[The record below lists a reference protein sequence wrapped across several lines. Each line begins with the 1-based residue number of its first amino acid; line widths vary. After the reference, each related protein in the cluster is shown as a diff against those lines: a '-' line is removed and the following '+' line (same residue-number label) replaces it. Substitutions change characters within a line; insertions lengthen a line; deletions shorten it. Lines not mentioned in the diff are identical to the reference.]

1 MRRLVLATLVAILV
15 AALAPMG
22 AAAQEVRGGIRTEDP
37 STPSTGQPPAPRP
50 RPHRP
55 RPFFFPC
62 CVDTAYL
69 PAQPPEPAPP
79 PILYVLPSAPTLIY
93 IAPARV
99 EPAPEVQLPTGRWE
113 RHGNGK
119 EYPYTWV
126 WVGIAGSPPLAAR
139 FNR

>member
-37 STPSTGQPPAPRP
+37 STPSTGRPPAPRP
-50 RPHRP
+50 RPHRSG
-55 RPFFFPC
+55 PFFFPC

>member
-1 MRRLVLATLVAILV
+1 MRRLLVATLVAILV

-22 AAAQEVRGGIRTEDP
+22 AAAQEVRVGIRTEDP
-37 STPSTGQPPAPRP
+37 FAPAAGGPSAPRP
-50 RPHRP
+50 RPQRP
-55 RPFFFPC
+55 RPFFVPC

-79 PILYVLPSAPTLIY
+79 PILYVLPSPPALIY
-93 IAPARV
+93 IAPPRV
-99 EPAPEVQLPTGRWE
+99 EPAPEVRLATGRWE

-126 WVGIAGSPPLAAR
+126 WVGIAGSPPLSAGLSR
-139 FNR
+139 

>member
-1 MRRLVLATLVAILV
+1 MHRLVLATLVAILV

-37 STPSTGQPPAPRP
+37 STPSTDRPPAPRP

>member
-37 STPSTGQPPAPRP
+37 STPSTGPAPRL

-93 IAPARV
+93 IAPPRV

>member
-1 MRRLVLATLVAILV
+1 MRRLILATLVAILV
-15 AALAPMG
+15 ATLAPMG
-22 AAAQEVRGGIRTEDP
+22 AAAQDVRGGIRTEDP
-37 STPSTGQPPAPRP
+37 STPSTGRPPAPRP

-79 PILYVLPSAPTLIY
+79 PILYVVPSAPALIY

>member
-37 STPSTGQPPAPRP
+37 STPSTGRPPAPRP
-50 RPHRP
+50 RNRP

>member
-1 MRRLVLATLVAILV
+1 MRRLLVATLVAILV
-15 AALAPMG
+15 ATLAPMG
-22 AAAQEVRGGIRTEDP
+22 AAAQEVRVGIQTEDP
-37 STPSTGQPPAPRP
+37 STLATGRPPAPRP

-62 CVDTAYL
+62 CVETAYL

-79 PILYVLPSAPTLIY
+79 PILYVVPSPPALIY
-93 IAPARV
+93 IAPPRV
-99 EPAPEVQLPTGRWE
+99 EPAPEVRLPTGRWE

-126 WVGIAGSPPLAAR
+126 WVGVAGSPPLSAGL
-139 FNR
+139 NR

>member
-15 AALAPMG
+15 AALAPIG
-22 AAAQEVRGGIRTEDP
+22 AAAQEVRVGIQTEDP
-37 STPSTGQPPAPRP
+37 STPATGRPPVPRP

-79 PILYVLPSAPTLIY
+79 PILYVVPSPPALIY
-93 IAPARV
+93 IAPPRV
-99 EPAPEVQLPTGRWE
+99 KPAPEVRLPTGRWE

-126 WVGIAGSPPLAAR
+126 WVGIAGSPPLSAGL
-139 FNR
+139 NR